1 MGKKLNYDFLN
12 VARNMPRLRHKV
24 GERFDIN
31 TSEVVKWLVSQ
42 PEIMDKIF
50 IMANNHK
57 VIVYDQ
63 NTGEWRG
70 ADVP

>member
-12 VARNMPRLRHKV
+12 VARNMPRLKHKV
-24 GERFDIN
+24 GDRFDIN
-31 TSEVVKWLVSQ
+31 TSEVIKWLVSQ

-57 VIVYDQ
+57 VIVYDPD
-63 NTGEWRG
+63 TGEWRG

>member
-1 MGKKLNYDFLN
+1 MRKLNYDFLN
-12 VARNMPRLRHKV
+12 IARNMPRLKHKV
-24 GERFDIN
+24 GDRFDIN
-31 TSEVVKWLVSQ
+31 TSEVIKWLVSQ

-57 VIVYDQ
+57 VIVYDPDA
-63 NTGEWRG
+63 GEWRG

>member
-1 MGKKLNYDFLN
+1 MPKTNYNFLN
-12 VARNMPRLRHKV
+12 VAKTMPRLRHKV
-24 GERFDIN
+24 GDKFDVN

-42 PEIMDKIF
+42 PEIKSKIF
-50 IMANNHK
+50 NMAQSRQL
-57 VIVYDQ
+57 IVYDP

>member
-24 GERFDIN
+24 GDRFDIN

-63 NTGEWRG
+63 NTSEWRG

>member
-24 GERFDIN
+24 GDRFDIN